1 MTNTSAPALHPA
13 GTRVRIVSFA
23 PDYNGLTGVVDGDG
37 TGDFADWN
45 SVALD
50 KRATARESSLLFR
63 PQFLEVLPEPTVS
76 LVKVVRPAAPAPR
89 PTRQTARDEIAAVAA
104 EHGWTSVIPGRIYGM
119 PSALVDLYVRGDV
132 EVMVRYTHSATVKF
146 ASRKGGAAR
155 PDVTGGRGKRETV
168 IEWLT
173 EAGEQAPTTYRC
185 ELCGE
190 DVRGQDQPTHM
201 DERHTAPEQDPA
213 GIPTVDEV
221 ADAIADGTW
230 AAAPQAPEVV
240 SVEILEAEA
249 DAQDAPSLDDAAR
262 DQALG
267 SLDRLEEILP
277 PVLEAAGSGYG
288 FKALVRDHLLIVRG
302 RIAELEAQAA
312 RMLDTALV
320 AQNGWNTK
328 YSRLNLRIAE
338 LEALVADQQRELL
351 YQRKVRDQRGE
362 RIAELERRDVAAQE
376 MLSRAVAIERERD
389 DYAATLVRVTD
400 RNAELVAD
408 LERETERL
416 AGVDMAAA
424 EAQKSIAE
432 LEAENERLR
441 NGERSLHELR
451 DDERIRGDRLAEQ
464 LCELRVQLAAAL
476 GMNVDHSIPTDGQLV
491 RDVADLRA
499 DLNDYPYDG

>member
-89 PTRQTARDEIAAVAA
+89 PTRQTAREQIAAVAA
-104 EHGWTSVIPGRIYGM
+104 ENGWTSMPRPVRHGSVVRYG
-119 PSALVDLYVRGDV
+119 RGDV
-132 EVMVRYTHSATVKF
+132 TVTVTYNAPGAVTEGERLVSENGRSFVQRGYVWKR
-146 ASRKGGAAR
+146 AS
-155 PDVTGGRGKRETV
+155 GKRETV
-168 IEWLT
+168 IAWLT

-201 DERHTAPEQDPA
+201 DERHTAPGQDPA

-320 AQNGWNTK
+320 AQNDWNTK
-328 YSRLNLRIAE
+328 CSRLNLRIAE
-338 LEALVADQQRELL
+338 LEG
-351 YQRKVRDQRGE
+351 RD
-362 RIAELERRDVAAQE
+362 AAAQE
-376 MLSRAVAIERERD
+376 MLARAVTIERERD

-400 RNAELVAD
+400 RNAELIAERDRIAD

-476 GMNVDHSIPTDGQLV
+476 GMNVDHPIPTDGQLV

-499 DLNDYPYDG
+499 ENARLQRRLDDEF